1 MKPETTIMNR
11 RQFLATFGAAAVR
24 LGGLILPS
32 CAFAANPAV
41 KSKRFNFV
49 FIFADDLGW
58 GDLGCYGNR
67 QIKTP
72 NLDELAKKGTL
83 FTQFYVNGSVCS
95 PSRTSIMTSHFRHEW
110 LTSDICGPYRRKF

>member
-1 MKPETTIMNR
+1 MESNTIVFSR
-11 RQFLATFGAAAVR
+11 RQFLNAVGAAAVYT
-24 LGGLILPS
+24 LPS
-32 CAFAANPAV
+32 WAFAGKNTTKGRKP
-41 KSKRFNFV
+41 NFV

-83 FTQFYVNGSVCS
+83 FTTIIG
-95 PSRTSIMTSHFRHEW
+95 RKRIGKTRLW
-110 LTSDICGPYRRKF
+110 LESQQKKEKLPLSLLSARALE